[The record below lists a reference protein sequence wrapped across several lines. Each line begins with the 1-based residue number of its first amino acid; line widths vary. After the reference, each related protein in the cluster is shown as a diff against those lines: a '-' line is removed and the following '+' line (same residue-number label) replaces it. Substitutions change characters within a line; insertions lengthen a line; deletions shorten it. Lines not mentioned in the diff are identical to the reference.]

1 MTEFASVGKIADVDA
16 DSMTSFAIDG
26 WEVVVANVEG
36 RYVAFDGRC
45 TCMSLFSGHT
55 EARALLSNR
64 QRRSPA
70 RPMQPSTALPVAARS
85 RDRARSRSIPTR
97 CARRPGNFW
106 SRLVRMQNDA
116 SGTTP
121 RLRKQYGWFRKLGR
135 TPRTQDD
142 ATKKGR
148 LRGL

>member
-55 EARALLSNR
+55 EVRALLSNGR
-64 QRRSPA
+64 LSAETVTCPTHATVYSVASGSPLKGPGEIALNTYEVREEAGQLLGATCSDAERR
-70 RPMQPSTALPVAARS
+70 
-85 RDRARSRSIPTR
+85 
-97 CARRPGNFW
+97 FW
-106 SRLVRMQNDA
+106 NDA
-116 SGTTP
+116 
-121 RLRKQYGWFRKLGR
+121 K
-135 TPRTQDD
+135 
-142 ATKKGR
+142 AA
-148 LRGL
+148 